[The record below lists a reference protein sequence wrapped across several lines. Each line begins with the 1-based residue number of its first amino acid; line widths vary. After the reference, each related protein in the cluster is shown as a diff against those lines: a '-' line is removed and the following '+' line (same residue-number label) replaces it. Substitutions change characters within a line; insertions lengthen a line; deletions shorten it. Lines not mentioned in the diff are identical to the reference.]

1 VAPRISTVF
10 AGFQPPAHHQA
21 VVGGFVVAQQAAGF
35 VERELVGQPD
45 RGGIRHHRVRGKAA
59 LRLVGAARA
68 RADLQAVHQHPV
80 ARLDL
85 RRVHRRTGG
94 QHHAGVFHAGG
105 VGRLGHVLVLA
116 AGHQQID
123 PAHGGAV
130 DADEDFVGLQARRG
144 RPLHGLERQVVF
156 HGVHGVV
163 GECADDDFVALGHVQ
178 SCG

>member
-1 VAPRISTVF
+1 
-10 AGFQPPAHHQA
+10 
-21 VVGGFVVAQQAAGF
+21 
-35 VERELVGQPD
+35 
-45 RGGIRHHRVRGKAA
+45 
-59 LRLVGAARA
+59 LR
-68 RADLQAVHQHPV
+68 
-80 ARLDL
+80 
-85 RRVHRRTGG
+85 
-94 QHHAGVFHAGG
+94 
-105 VGRLGHVLVLA
+105 HVLVLA

-130 DADEDFVGLQARRG
+130 DADEDFVGLQARCG